1 MKWGIKM
8 EVNEFIN
15 QNLIKMNLKSE
26 DKESVIKEM
35 VEIMEENEIITD
47 KEEVIKKAMEREAKG
62 TTGVGKGVAIPH
74 VKSDAVKRPAV
85 AFGHSDKGIDYG
97 SMDEKPSHLFFLI
110 TVPEKSHD
118 EHLQLLAQLS
128 RNLVHDDFR
137 ESLLEA
143 ESAEKVMEILENI

>member
-1 MKWGIKM
+1 M

-15 QNLIKMNLKSE
+15 QNLIKMNLQSE
-26 DKESVIKEM
+26 DKDSVIKEM
-35 VEIMEENEIITD
+35 IEIMEKNEIITD

-85 AFGHSDKGIDYG
+85 AFGRSDKGIDYG
-97 SMDEKPSHLFFLI
+97 SMDEKLSHLFFLI
-110 TVPEKSHD
+110 TVPEESHD
-118 EHLQLLAQLS
+118 EHLKLLAQLS

-137 ESLLEA
+137 DSLLEA
-143 ESAEKVMEILENI
+143 ENAEEVMDILENI

>member
-1 MKWGIKM
+1 M

-15 QNLIKMNLKSE
+15 ENLIKMKLESDNK
-26 DKESVIKEM
+26 DSVIKEM
-35 VEIMEENEIITD
+35 IEIMAKNDVITN

-85 AFGHSDKGIDYG
+85 AFGRSDEGIDYG
-97 SMDEKPSHLFFLI
+97 SMDEKPSYLFFLI
-110 TVPEKSHD
+110 TVPEESHN
-118 EHLQLLAQLS
+118 EHLKLLAQLS

-137 ESLLEA
+137 DNLLAAKDEA
-143 ESAEKVMEILENI
+143 EIMSILEKI

>member
-1 MKWGIKM
+1 M

-15 QNLIKMNLKSE
+15 QNLIKMNLKSK

-35 VEIMEENEIITD
+35 VEIMAENEIITD
-47 KEEVIKKAMEREAKG
+47 KEEVLKKAMEREAKG

-74 VKSDAVKRPAV
+74 VKSDAVKKPAV
-85 AFGHSDKGIDYG
+85 AFGRSDQGIDYG
-97 SMDEKPSHLFFLI
+97 SMDEKPSYLFFLI
-110 TVPEKSHD
+110 TVPEESHN

-137 ESLLEA
+137 NSLLEA
-143 ESAEKVMEILENI
+143 KDASEIMNILNKI

>member
-1 MKWGIKM
+1 M

-15 QNLIKMNLKSE
+15 QNLIKMDLKSE
-26 DKESVIKEM
+26 DKDSVIKEM
-35 VEIMEENEIITD
+35 IEIMFENEIIID

-85 AFGHSDKGIDYG
+85 AFGRSDKGIDYG

-110 TVPEKSHD
+110 TVPEESHD
-118 EHLQLLAQLS
+118 EHLKLLAQLS

-137 ESLLEA
+137 DSLLEA
-143 ESAEKVMEILENI
+143 KDAEEVMSILENI

>member
-1 MKWGIKM
+1 M

-26 DKESVIKEM
+26 DKDSVIKEM
-35 VEIMEENEIITD
+35 IEIMEKNKIITD

-74 VKSDAVKRPAV
+74 VKSNAVKRPAV
-85 AFGHSDKGIDYG
+85 AFGRSDKGIDYG

-110 TVPEKSHD
+110 TVPEESHD
-118 EHLQLLAQLS
+118 EHLKLLAQLS

-137 ESLLEA
+137 DSLLEA
-143 ESAEKVMEILENI
+143 ETAEKVMEILENI

>member
-1 MKWGIKM
+1 M

-15 QNLIKMNLKSE
+15 QNLIKMNLKSK
-26 DKESVIKEM
+26 DKDSVIKEM
-35 VEIMEENEIITD
+35 IEIMSENEIITD

-85 AFGHSDKGIDYG
+85 AFGRSDAGIDYG

-110 TVPEKSHD
+110 TVPEESHD
-118 EHLQLLAQLS
+118 EHLKLLAQLS

-137 ESLLEA
+137 DSLLKA
-143 ESAEKVMEILENI
+143 EDAEEVMSILEKI

>member
-1 MKWGIKM
+1 M

-26 DKESVIKEM
+26 DKDSVIKEM
-35 VEIMEENEIITD
+35 IEIMEENEIITD

-85 AFGHSDKGIDYG
+85 AFGRSDKGIDYG
-97 SMDEKPSHLFFLI
+97 SMDEKLSHLFFLI
-110 TVPEKSHD
+110 TVPEESHD
-118 EHLQLLAQLS
+118 EHLKLLAQLS

-137 ESLLEA
+137 DSLLEA
-143 ESAEKVMEILENI
+143 KNAEEVMSILENI